1 MKNPRSSTPQQ
12 MQVLMMPIEN
22 IIPYEGNPRRND
34 NAIPKVA
41 RLIKEFGWQQPI
53 VVDRRNVVI
62 VGHTR
67 LMAGRLLG
75 HRAVP
80 VVVAAHL
87 TPKQAKAYR
96 LADNRSGEEAKW
108 MPELLAAEIED
119 LRGASYDLELTSF
132 EPGELSKLRLDDDD
146 HVAAPKVR
154 KLSDSL
160 RFQVVVDCENEKD
173 QAALMEKLK
182 TENRKCRPITL

>member
-1 MKNPRSSTPQQ
+1 
-12 MQVLMMPIEN
+12 MPIQN

-34 NAIPKVA
+34 SAIPKVA
-41 RLIKEFGWQQPI
+41 RLIREFGWQQPI

-75 HRAVP
+75 HQAVP

-96 LADNRSGEEAKW
+96 LADNRSGEEAQW

-119 LRGASYDLELTSF
+119 LRGASFDLELTSF
-132 EPGELSKLRLDDDD
+132 EPGELSKLRIDDGDG
-146 HVAAPKVR
+146 PEKKER

-160 RFQVVVDCENEKD
+160 RFQVVVDCDNEKD
-173 QAALMEKLK
+173 QAALMDRLKGEK
-182 TENRKCRPITL
+182 RKCRPITL